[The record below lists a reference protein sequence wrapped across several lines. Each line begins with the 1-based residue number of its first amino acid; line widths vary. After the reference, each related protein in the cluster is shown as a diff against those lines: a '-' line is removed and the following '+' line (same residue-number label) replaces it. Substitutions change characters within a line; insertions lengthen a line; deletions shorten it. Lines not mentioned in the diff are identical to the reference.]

1 MSLVTRLGDLITRT
15 GAEFKAIR
23 TLISG
28 SGTGT
33 VSALTTTAT
42 DLVGAINETRT
53 ELSGIA
59 SLTIAINDLGV
70 APSTVWSS
78 QQITNE
84 LAATLAAA
92 EATANDAVV
101 AALEGED
108 LSDLADAVA
117 ANAANDLNLA
127 TAASVYTRA
136 ELGEPD
142 TDLVALFNTAIA

>member
-1 MSLVTRLGDLITRT
+1 MSLQTRLADLITRFGT
-15 GAEFKAIR
+15 EFKALK
-23 TLISG
+23 TMISG
-28 SGTGT
+28 SPSGD
-33 VSALTTTAT
+33 VSALDTTAT
-42 DLVGAINETRT
+42 DLVGAINETRA

-59 SLTIAINDLGV
+59 SLIVAIDDSGSS
-70 APSTVWSS
+70 PSTVWSS
-78 QQITNE
+78 QKITDE
-84 LAATLAAA
+84 LAATQAAA